1 MHQIK
6 QQRGWNQ
13 SEVFK
18 LASKNKALR
27 KEPFKNSLDPSKTQW
42 GGKQVQSAWKTHI
55 PYPSSI
61 CRLERGKCLGRFAG
75 MFQSQ
80 AKAHQIELI
89 TLFMVPVTSRY
100 DVTVSCQAL
109 NLAPCSDLSSHSC
122 INMTEQMGPWKKRW
136 KNRKLAIFTSEENRV
151 WTCKWRTRD
160 NRDKC
165 TCHQLVNQWWKLI
178 STRVN
183 KGITSWT
190 NECNR
195 CDRVITPCSYH
206 NREWMLGSN
215 VHSRKGY
222 NMKKEWR
229 TQVTFIYIAL
239 LTIQIVSKQLSN
251 IKIGK

>member
-1 MHQIK
+1 MRWKTSTICLENSHSIPIK
-6 QQRGWNQ
+6 HLPIREG
-13 SEVFK
+13 EVFREVCRDVSEPSQSTPDWAHHAFYG
-18 LASKNKALR
+18 ASHKSLWCYSFMSSL
-27 KEPFKNSLDPSKTQW
+27 EP
-42 GGKQVQSAWKTHI
+42 
-55 PYPSSI
+55 
-61 CRLERGKCLGRFAG
+61 C
-75 MFQSQ
+75 
-80 AKAHQIELI
+80 
-89 TLFMVPVTSRY
+89 TLFG
-100 DVTVSCQAL
+100 
-109 NLAPCSDLSSHSC
+109 LSSHSC